1 MELKTDDLYN
11 TTTKSLFKG
20 ALDDLRSMLEAEY
33 AHYTPEAPDD
43 LTKTET
49 ISEDVPEIPVDTE
62 AA

>member
-20 ALDDLRSMLEAEY
+20 ALDDLRSILKAEY
-33 AHYTPEAPDD
+33 AHYILEAPDD

-49 ISEDVPEIPVDTE
+49 ISEDGDTE